1 MPKKFQ
7 SVLSLIS
14 MSPLSRVVWKVS
26 LPVILA
32 AASENFLHLIDTLFL
47 ARVGVA
53 ELGAIAIA
61 DSVLLLSL
69 VIPLSFVESLQILAS
84 RSAGQRRPAA
94 VGMVFNAGFLAVLV
108 ISVVTSVALKFLWPL
123 VGDWFVGPGPVGTAV
138 GDYLQIAAYGIFLV
152 GASFAYSALLMSS
165 GKTRTLIPATILLAA
180 TSIPLS
186 YALIFGKFGFA
197 RMGMRGAALSSL
209 AAEAVAFSFLTIYVV
224 RAFDSSRYK
233 LFHVLSVDWRTLRL
247 LTRIS
252 APIAAQRALEVI
264 RWFVFFLI
272 LERVS
277 LEALAIA
284 NIVYTCYIVFWIP
297 TEGFAETSY
306 SLVSRFIGR
315 NQPERIGTLLRDAI
329 CGALLVT
336 APFLLLA
343 LCIPRWFFGVF
354 AWESGLL
361 GNGGASLRVVALA
374 MVVAIPGEM
383 WFGAV
388 LGTGDTLAALVIEFV
403 LTATMLGI
411 AYLAAIPL
419 RLPVEWVW
427 LSLPIASAVC
437 LFISYWWMKS
447 RNWQRLQI

>member
-1 MPKKFQ
+1 MK
-7 SVLSLIS
+7 
-14 MSPLSRVVWKVS
+14 MSRLSRVVWKFS

-47 ARVGVA
+47 ARFGVA

-69 VIPLSFVESLQILAS
+69 VVPLSFTEALQIVAS
-84 RSAGQRRPAA
+84 RRAGQRSPFA
-94 VGMVFNAGFLAVLV
+94 VGAVFNAGFLAVLV

-123 VGDWFVGPGPVGTAV
+123 VGNWFVEPGAVGAAV
-138 GDYLQIAAYGIFLV
+138 GDYLQIAAYGIFFV

-186 YALIFGKFGFA
+186 YALILGKFGFA

-209 AAEAVAFSFLTIYVV
+209 AAEAVAFSFLTVYVV

-233 LFHVLSVDWRTLRL
+233 LFHILSVDWRTLRL
-247 LTRIS
+247 LSRIS
-252 APIAAQRALEVI
+252 ASIAAQRSLEVI

-284 NIVYTCYIVFWIP
+284 SIVYICYIVFWIP
-297 TEGFAETSY
+297 TEGFAEISY
-306 SLVSRFIGR
+306 SLVSRFVGR
-315 NQPERIGTLLRDAI
+315 NQPERIGVLLRDAI
-329 CGALLVT
+329 RGALLVT

-343 LCIPRWFFGVF
+343 LCIPHWIFGVLTSEW
-354 AWESGLL
+354 ALL

-374 MVVAIPGEM
+374 MLVAIPGEM

-388 LGTGDTLAALVIEFV
+388 LGTGDTLAALGIEFM
-403 LTATMLGI
+403 LTVTMLGFT
-411 AYLAAIPL
+411 YLAAIPL
-419 RLPVEWVW
+419 GWPAEWIW
-427 LSLPIASAVC
+427 LSLPIAWAVV

-447 RNWQRLQI
+447 RIWQRLQI

>member
-1 MPKKFQ
+1 M
-7 SVLSLIS
+7 S
-14 MSPLSRVVWKVS
+14 MNHLSRVVWKVS
-26 LPVILA
+26 LPIILA
-32 AASENFLHLIDTLFL
+32 GASETFLHVVDTLFL

-69 VIPLSFVESLQILAS
+69 VIPLSLVEALQILAS
-84 RSAGQRRPAA
+84 RRAGQRRPAA
-94 VGMVFNAGFLAVLV
+94 VGAVFNSGFLAVAA
-108 ISVVTSVALKFLWPL
+108 ISVLTTVALKFLWPL
-123 VGDWFVGPGPVGTAV
+123 VGNWFAEPGAVGTAV
-138 GDYLQIAAYGIFLV
+138 GDYLQIAAFGIFFV
-152 GASFAYSALLMSS
+152 AGSFAYSALLMSS
-165 GKTRTLIPATILLAA
+165 GKTRPLIPATILLAA

-186 YALIFGKFGFA
+186 YALIFGKFGFPA
-197 RMGMRGAALSSL
+197 LGMRGAAIGSL
-209 AAEAVAFSFLTIYVV
+209 AAEAVTFLFLTIYVV
-224 RAFDSSRYK
+224 RAFDSARYK
-233 LFHVLSVDWRTLRL
+233 LFRTHAAEWRNLRL
-247 LTRIS
+247 LTRLS
-252 APIAAQRALEVI
+252 ASIAAQRSLEVI

-306 SLVSRFIGR
+306 SMVSRFVGR

-329 CGALLVT
+329 RGALLVT

-354 AWESGLL
+354 ASEWGLL

-374 MVVAIPGEM
+374 MLVAIPGEM

-388 LGTGDTLAALVIEFV
+388 LGTGDTLAALGIEFV
-403 LTATMLGI
+403 LTFTMLGI
-411 AYLAAIPL
+411 AYLTAIPL
-419 RLPVEWVW
+419 RWPVEWVW
-427 LSLPIASAVC
+427 LSLPIAWAVC

-447 RNWQRLQI
+447 RIWQRLQV

>member
-1 MPKKFQ
+1 M
-7 SVLSLIS
+7 S
-14 MSPLSRVVWKVS
+14 MSHLSRVVWKVS

-32 AASENFLHLIDTLFL
+32 AASENLLHLIDTLFL

-69 VIPLSFVESLQILAS
+69 VVPLSFAEALQIVAA
-84 RSAGQRRPAA
+84 RRAGQRRPAA
-94 VGMVFNAGFLAVLV
+94 VGTVFNAGFLAIVV

-123 VGDWFVGPGPVGTAV
+123 VGNWFVEPGAVGTAV
-138 GDYLQIAAYGIFLV
+138 GDYLQIAAYGIFFV

-165 GKTRTLIPATILLAA
+165 GKTRPLIPATILLAA

-209 AAEAVAFSFLTIYVV
+209 AAEGVAFSFLTIYVLC
-224 RAFDSSRYK
+224 AFDSSRQK
-233 LFHVLSVDWRTLRL
+233 LFHIFSVDWRTLRL
-247 LTRIS
+247 LSRIS
-252 APIAAQRALEVI
+252 VSIAAQRSLEVI

-272 LERVS
+272 LERVGP
-277 LEALAIA
+277 EALAIA
-284 NIVYTCYIVFWIP
+284 SIVYTCYVVFWIP

-306 SLVSRFIGR
+306 SLVSRFVGR

-329 CGALLVT
+329 GGALLVT

-343 LCIPRWFFGVF
+343 LCVPRWFFGVF
-354 AWESGLL
+354 ASEWALP

-374 MVVAIPGEM
+374 MLVAIPGEM

-388 LGTGDTLAALVIEFV
+388 LGTGDALAALGIESA
-403 LTATMLGI
+403 LTVTMLGI
-411 AYLAAIPL
+411 AYLTAIPL
-419 RLPVEWVW
+419 GWPVERVW
-427 LSLPIASAVC
+427 LCLPSAWAVV

-447 RNWQRLQI
+447 RIWQRLQI

>member
-1 MPKKFQ
+1 
-7 SVLSLIS
+7 
-14 MSPLSRVVWKVS
+14 MSHLSRVVWKVS
-26 LPVILA
+26 LPIVLA
-32 AASENFLHLIDTLFL
+32 AASETLLHVIDTLLL

-69 VIPLSFVESLQILAS
+69 VIPLSFVEALQILAS
-84 RSAGQRRPAA
+84 RHAGQRRPAA
-94 VGMVFNAGFLAVLV
+94 AGAVFNAGFLTVFV
-108 ISVVTSVALKFLWPL
+108 TSVVTSVALKFLWPL
-123 VGDWFVGPGPVGTAV
+123 LGNWFVGPGAVGTAI

-152 GASFAYSALLMSS
+152 AASFAYSALLVAS
-165 GKTRTLIPATILLAA
+165 GKTRALIPATILLAA

-186 YALIFGKFGFA
+186 YALIFGKFGFP
-197 RMGMRGAALSSL
+197 RMGMRGAALGSL
-209 AAEAVAFSFLTIYVV
+209 AAEAVTFLFLTICVV
-224 RAFDSSRYK
+224 RTFDSARYR
-233 LFHVLSVDWRTLRL
+233 LFRFHIADWRSLRL
-247 LTRIS
+247 LTRLS
-252 APIAAQRALEVI
+252 ASIAAQRSLEVI

-284 NIVYTCYIVFWIP
+284 NTVYTCHLVFWIP

-315 NQPERIGTLLRDAI
+315 NQPERIGNLLREAI
-329 CGALLVT
+329 GGALLVT
-336 APFLLLA
+336 VPFLLLA
-343 LCIPRWFFGVF
+343 LCVPRWFFGVF
-354 AWESGLL
+354 ASEWGLL

-374 MVVAIPGEM
+374 MLVAIPGEM

-388 LGTGDTLAALVIEFV
+388 LGTGDTLAALGIEIV

-411 AYLAAIPL
+411 AYLTAIPL
-419 RLPVEWVW
+419 GWPVEWVW
-427 LSLPIASAVC
+427 LSVPIASAVS

-447 RNWQRLQI
+447 RIWQRLEI